1 MIARTRRRLGFTLI
15 ELLVVIAIIAI
26 LIGLLLPAVQKVREA
41 ANRTKCQNN
50 CKQIGL
56 ALHNHHDALGWLPP
70 SHGAGGYRTTG
81 TWLMR
86 ILPFI
91 EQSALY
97 NTATGSNPASA
108 DAVVVQIYGCPS
120 DPRGNRVFSQNVGGF
135 SQDYGLTSYLAC
147 HGSQWATY
155 NFTTGQYVGDGMIY
169 YNSKRKITDA
179 LDGASNTILVGER
192 PPSPDGAYLPLY
204 WGWWI
209 YETNWDVGMAANATS
224 IFSYSNGTSGTPCPN
239 PDRYREGD
247 INNYCDTD
255 HFWSPHPGG
264 AYFVFGDGGVRF
276 VPYTIGSSLF
286 TALTMRSG
294 GEVVDLTKIQ

>member
-1 MIARTRRRLGFTLI
+1 MGFTLI

-26 LIGLLLPAVQKVREA
+26 LIGLLLPAVQKVRQA
-41 ANRTKCQNN
+41 AFRTQCQNN

-70 SHGAGGYRTTG
+70 SHGAGGYKTTTA
-81 TWLMR
+81 TWLTR

-97 NTATGSNPASA
+97 GAATSSNPSLA
-108 DAVVVQIYGCPS
+108 DAVVVSIYSCPS
-120 DPRGNRVFSQNVGGF
+120 DPRGNQVFTQNINGI
-135 SQDYGLTSYLAC
+135 SQDYGLTSYVAC
-147 HGSQWATY
+147 HGSQWSAY

-169 YNSKRKITDA
+169 FNSKTKITDA
-179 LDGASNTILVGER
+179 LDGALNTILVGER

-204 WGWWI
+204 WGWWH
-209 YETNWDVGMAANATS
+209 YESNQDVGMAANATAV
-224 IFSYSNGTSGTPCPN
+224 FSYSNGTSGTACPN
-239 PDRYREGD
+239 PDCYRQGD

-264 AYFVFGDGGVRF
+264 AYFIFGDGGVR
-276 VPYTIGSSLF
+276 VVSYNIGSTMF
-286 TALTMRSG
+286 TG
-294 GEVVDLTKIQ
+294 

>member
-1 MIARTRRRLGFTLI
+1 M
-15 ELLVVIAIIAI
+15 
-26 LIGLLLPAVQKVREA
+26 
-41 ANRTKCQNN
+41 
-50 CKQIGL
+50 
-56 ALHNHHDALGWLPP
+56 
-70 SHGAGGYRTTG
+70 
-81 TWLMR
+81 
-86 ILPFI
+86 
-91 EQSALY
+91 
-97 NTATGSNPASA
+97 
-108 DAVVVQIYGCPS
+108 
-120 DPRGNRVFSQNVGGF
+120 FSQNVGGF
-135 SQDYGLTSYLAC
+135 LARLRTDKLL
-147 HGSQWATY
+147 GVPRLA
-155 NFTTGQYVGDGMIY
+155 VGDVQLHDRAIRRRRHDLLQLEAK
-169 YNSKRKITDA
+169 NHRRV
-179 LDGASNTILVGER
+179 DGTSNTILVGER

-264 AYFVFGDGGVRF
+264 AYFIFGDGGVRF

-286 TALTMRSG
+286 TALTTRSG